1 MRIREKKLEKKT
13 QIYSKSKVVKTL
25 IHEKKFNYSS
35 FRLKGNYESDIFLSY
50 NGKKESDNLLSEI
63 NNAKLTEISSFGQI
77 GINDDCNFIIRGENL
92 ITLKLL
98 LNNPKIAGKIKL
110 IYIDPPFS
118 TQQEFR
124 IGKERTATISSRNGD
139 PVAYSDNLSGA
150 EYLEFLRERI
160 ILLRE
165 LLTEDGSMYL
175 HIDYKIGHYVKI
187 LMDEIFG
194 SSNFINDITRIKCN
208 PKNFSRRGFGNV
220 KDMILFYAKSK
231 SFVWNEPR
239 TEMNEEDIIR
249 LFPKIDKEGR
259 RYTTNPLHAPGET
272 ENGDTGKKWNGLFPP
287 PGRHWRVPP
296 KELSR
301 LESLGLIEWSKTG
314 NPRKKIFADD
324 IFKRGKKLQD
334 VWELKDPPYPTYP
347 TEKNRDLL
355 KRIINAS
362 SNVGDYV
369 LDCFAGSGTTLI
381 AAEELKRKWIGIDNS
396 KSSIDIMIKRLRK
409 IKNVTQ
415 FICYKCE
422 ETKSIVY

>member
-1 MRIREKKLEKKT
+1 
-13 QIYSKSKVVKTL
+13 
-25 IHEKKFNYSS
+25 
-35 FRLKGNYESDIFLSY
+35 
-50 NGKKESDNLLSEI
+50 
-63 NNAKLTEISSFGQI
+63 
-77 GINDDCNFIIRGENL
+77 
-92 ITLKLL
+92 
-98 LNNPKIAGKIKL
+98 
-110 IYIDPPFS
+110 
-118 TQQEFR
+118 
-124 IGKERTATISSRNGD
+124 
-139 PVAYSDNLSGA
+139 
-150 EYLEFLRERI
+150 
-160 ILLRE
+160 
-165 LLTEDGSMYL
+165 MYL